1 MKKDKKTKT
10 QLPREVTDT
19 LTRALCLQRSC
30 PEDTGSRPFLKE
42 TGACSQHPSS
52 MWCSSVDAEAGG
64 GPWPWAGAA
73 LLTPPST
80 AIPMQS
86 NSQSDTVTR
95 LTNPSGFCVTQVQC
109 GRTKSSRKSFP
120 HICLSNTRT
129 DSDFNTAKSRE
140 LPGGRILMFPMTI
153 TYDTPACIS
162 FSSSY
167 ENTHLKM

>member
-52 MWCSSVDAEAGG
+52 MWCSSADAEAGG

-86 NSQSDTVTR
+86 NSQSDTVRGWQTQADSV
-95 LTNPSGFCVTQVQC
+95 LHKYSAEEQKAQENLSHIFVYQTPEQILISTQPSQE
-109 GRTKSSRKSFP
+109 S
-120 HICLSNTRT
+120 CLEAE
-129 DSDFNTAKSRE
+129 F
-140 LPGGRILMFPMTI
+140 
-153 TYDTPACIS
+153 
-162 FSSSY
+162 
-167 ENTHLKM
+167 